1 MDKVIIELTGDNSLK
16 ALKELENRKLIR
28 ILRNPK
34 QVSYALPGEPISDI
48 DFKNWIEYAENTPT
62 LTLNEAKQQWSS
74 QKRKLQDTIR

>member
-1 MDKVIIELTGDNSLK
+1 MDKIIIELTGDNSLK